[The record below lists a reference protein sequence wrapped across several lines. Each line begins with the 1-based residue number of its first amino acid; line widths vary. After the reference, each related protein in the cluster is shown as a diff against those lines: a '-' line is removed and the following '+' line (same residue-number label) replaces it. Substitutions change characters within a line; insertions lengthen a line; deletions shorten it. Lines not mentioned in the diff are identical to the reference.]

1 MAIYF
6 LKEET
11 VEKMIAD
18 ISINRDL
25 YMNDGF
31 ELGRL
36 SSLELAFESKGK
48 VNLDVLTSIQVPT
61 ESASFEVE
69 NSKIVFSAFEE
80 ITRYQ
85 ASDIRMWAFYCHLY
99 ATKYARARYP
109 KKFNNENN
117 LGDFINSARMH
128 FLGGSQS
135 RELLR
140 NNLLARLWWNY
151 RLVKD
156 VDEDS
161 ADELLRVL
169 LVNSDHRNSFVERPT
184 QFSSNSIKAA
194 LMFSCFKYKK
204 DAKNIYFDAPRGS
217 KEEIKSITH
226 YNYRAAARYLNLLG
240 GTINLNLLSTDE
252 IMELIFKDEMK
263 FQQKMAQS

>member
-11 VEKMIAD
+11 VEKMITD
-18 ISINRDL
+18 ISLNRER

-31 ELGRL
+31 ELGHL
-36 SSLELAFESKGK
+36 SNLELSFESKGR
-48 VNLDVLTSIQVPT
+48 VNLDVLSSIQVPA
-61 ESASFEVE
+61 ENASFEIE
-69 NSKIVFSAFEE
+69 NSQIIYSAFEE
-80 ITRYQ
+80 VTRYQ

-109 KKFNNENN
+109 KKFNNEIN
-117 LGDFINSARMH
+117 LGDFTNSARMH

-156 VDEDS
+156 VNEDLAS
-161 ADELLRVL
+161 DLLKVL

-194 LMFSCFKYKK
+194 LMFSRYKYKE
-204 DAKNIYFDAPRGS
+204 DVKNIYFDAPRGS
-217 KEEIKSITH
+217 KEEIKNITH
-226 YNYRAAARYLNLLG
+226 YNYRSTARYLNLLG

-252 IMELIFKDEMK
+252 IMKLIFEDEMK
-263 FQQKMAQS
+263 FQQKMTQK